1 MGTFHSISGR
11 ELFVE
16 TMFLL
21 WLLSLSA
28 VSGNVFNETQLL
40 ERIERLEEREEEIKM
55 ELREEMDMLKSE
67 LSKKEN
73 EVGLYVRDNVRAAL
87 AEVPYLAVC
96 AYKQV
101 WEPEILETAITF
113 DKFLANFNNAD
124 QPGGG
129 DGQLDLNTGVF
140 TCLTPGHYTIS
151 YTASAGNWG
160 DGLVRVHQIYLYLNG
175 EQVPESYWRQELGEG
190 GSDSESNGLKWSFA
204 SRTLILHMEQGDT
217 LDLRMVEGRAV
228 YLLSFT
234 INLTAPDF

>member
-1 MGTFHSISGR
+1 
-11 ELFVE
+11 
-16 TMFLL
+16 MFLL

-40 ERIERLEEREEEIKM
+40 ERIGRLENRGEEIKM
-55 ELREEMDMLKSE
+55 EMRKEMDKLKSE

-73 EVGLYVRDNVRAAL
+73 ELSLYVRDNVRAAL

-129 DGQLDLNTGVF
+129 DGQLDLNTGVN
-140 TCLTPGHYTIS
+140 TSG
-151 YTASAGNWG
+151 
-160 DGLVRVHQIYLYLNG
+160 
-175 EQVPESYWRQELGEG
+175 
-190 GSDSESNGLKWSFA
+190 
-204 SRTLILHMEQGDT
+204 
-217 LDLRMVEGRAV
+217 
-228 YLLSFT
+228 
-234 INLTAPDF
+234 

>member
-1 MGTFHSISGR
+1 
-11 ELFVE
+11 
-16 TMFLL
+16 MFLL

-40 ERIERLEEREEEIKM
+40 ERIERLENRGEEMKM
-55 ELREEMDMLKSE
+55 EMRQEMDKLKSE

-73 EVGLYVRDNVRAAL
+73 ELSLYVRDNVRAAL

-129 DGQLDLNTGVF
+129 DGQLDLNTGVN
-140 TCLTPGHYTIS
+140 IS
-151 YTASAGNWG
+151 G
-160 DGLVRVHQIYLYLNG
+160 
-175 EQVPESYWRQELGEG
+175 
-190 GSDSESNGLKWSFA
+190 
-204 SRTLILHMEQGDT
+204 
-217 LDLRMVEGRAV
+217 
-228 YLLSFT
+228 
-234 INLTAPDF
+234 

>member
-1 MGTFHSISGR
+1 
-11 ELFVE
+11 
-16 TMFLL
+16 MFLL

-40 ERIERLEEREEEIKM
+40 ERIERLENRGEEIKM
-55 ELREEMDMLKSE
+55 EMRQEMDKLKSE

-129 DGQLDLNTGVF
+129 DGQLDLNTGAN
-140 TCLTPGHYTIS
+140 IS
-151 YTASAGNWG
+151 G
-160 DGLVRVHQIYLYLNG
+160 
-175 EQVPESYWRQELGEG
+175 
-190 GSDSESNGLKWSFA
+190 
-204 SRTLILHMEQGDT
+204 
-217 LDLRMVEGRAV
+217 
-228 YLLSFT
+228 
-234 INLTAPDF
+234 

>member
-1 MGTFHSISGR
+1 
-11 ELFVE
+11 
-16 TMFLL
+16 MFLL

-40 ERIERLEEREEEIKM
+40 ERIERLENRGEEMKM
-55 ELREEMDMLKSE
+55 ELRQEMDKLKSE

-73 EVGLYVRDNVRAAL
+73 ELSLYVRDNIRAAL

-129 DGQLDLNTGVF
+129 DGQLDLNTGVN
-140 TCLTPGHYTIS
+140 IS
-151 YTASAGNWG
+151 G
-160 DGLVRVHQIYLYLNG
+160 
-175 EQVPESYWRQELGEG
+175 
-190 GSDSESNGLKWSFA
+190 
-204 SRTLILHMEQGDT
+204 
-217 LDLRMVEGRAV
+217 
-228 YLLSFT
+228 
-234 INLTAPDF
+234 

>member
-1 MGTFHSISGR
+1 
-11 ELFVE
+11 
-16 TMFLL
+16 MFLL

-40 ERIERLEEREEEIKM
+40 ERIERLEERGEEIKM
-55 ELREEMDMLKSE
+55 EMREEMDKLKSE

-101 WEPEILETAITF
+101 WEPEILGTAITF

-129 DGQLDLNTGVF
+129 DGQLDLNTGVN
-140 TCLTPGHYTIS
+140 T
-151 YTASAGNWG
+151 
-160 DGLVRVHQIYLYLNG
+160 
-175 EQVPESYWRQELGEG
+175 LG
-190 GSDSESNGLKWSFA
+190 
-204 SRTLILHMEQGDT
+204 
-217 LDLRMVEGRAV
+217 
-228 YLLSFT
+228 
-234 INLTAPDF
+234 

>member
-1 MGTFHSISGR
+1 
-11 ELFVE
+11 
-16 TMFLL
+16 MFLL

-40 ERIERLEEREEEIKM
+40 ERIERMEERGEEVKM
-55 ELREEMDMLKSE
+55 ELRQEMDKLKSE
-67 LSKKEN
+67 LSKKES

-129 DGQLDLNTGVF
+129 DGQLDLNTGVN
-140 TCLTPGHYTIS
+140 IS
-151 YTASAGNWG
+151 G
-160 DGLVRVHQIYLYLNG
+160 
-175 EQVPESYWRQELGEG
+175 
-190 GSDSESNGLKWSFA
+190 
-204 SRTLILHMEQGDT
+204 
-217 LDLRMVEGRAV
+217 
-228 YLLSFT
+228 
-234 INLTAPDF
+234 

>member
-1 MGTFHSISGR
+1 MG
-11 ELFVE
+11 
-16 TMFLL
+16 
-21 WLLSLSA
+21 
-28 VSGNVFNETQLL
+28 
-40 ERIERLEEREEEIKM
+40 
-55 ELREEMDMLKSE
+55 EMDKLKSE
-67 LSKKEN
+67 LSKREN
-73 EVGLYVRDNVRAAL
+73 ELSLYMRENIRAAL

-101 WEPEILETAITF
+101 WEPEILETTITF

-140 TCLTPGHYTIS
+140 TCLTAGHYTIS

-204 SRTLILHMEQGDT
+204 SRTL
-217 LDLRMVEGRAV
+217 VELV
-228 YLLSFT
+228 PCL
-234 INLTAPDF
+234 INIKLCVGNHC

>member
-1 MGTFHSISGR
+1 
-11 ELFVE
+11 
-16 TMFLL
+16 MFLL

-40 ERIERLEEREEEIKM
+40 ERIERMEERGEEIKM
-55 ELREEMDMLKSE
+55 ELRQEMDKLKSE

-101 WEPEILETAITF
+101 WEPDNLGTAITF

-129 DGQLDLNTGVF
+129 DGQLDLNTGVN
-140 TCLTPGHYTIS
+140 IS
-151 YTASAGNWG
+151 G
-160 DGLVRVHQIYLYLNG
+160 
-175 EQVPESYWRQELGEG
+175 
-190 GSDSESNGLKWSFA
+190 
-204 SRTLILHMEQGDT
+204 
-217 LDLRMVEGRAV
+217 
-228 YLLSFT
+228 
-234 INLTAPDF
+234 

>member
-1 MGTFHSISGR
+1 
-11 ELFVE
+11 
-16 TMFLL
+16 MFLL

-40 ERIERLEEREEEIKM
+40 ERIERLEKRGEEMKM
-55 ELREEMDMLKSE
+55 EMRQEMDKLKSE

-73 EVGLYVRDNVRAAL
+73 EVGLYVRDNVRTAL

-129 DGQLDLNTGVF
+129 DGQLDLNTGVN
-140 TCLTPGHYTIS
+140 IS
-151 YTASAGNWG
+151 G
-160 DGLVRVHQIYLYLNG
+160 
-175 EQVPESYWRQELGEG
+175 
-190 GSDSESNGLKWSFA
+190 
-204 SRTLILHMEQGDT
+204 
-217 LDLRMVEGRAV
+217 
-228 YLLSFT
+228 
-234 INLTAPDF
+234 